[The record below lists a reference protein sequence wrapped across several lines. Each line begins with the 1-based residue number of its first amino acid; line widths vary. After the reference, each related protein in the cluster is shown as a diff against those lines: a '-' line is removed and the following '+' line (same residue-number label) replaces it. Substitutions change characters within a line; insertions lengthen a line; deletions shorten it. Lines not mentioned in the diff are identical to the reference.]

1 MTNRGRLGRVGALL
15 LATFSVVI
23 ACSKE
28 PSESKDPQRIG
39 SAKVGAAGGVVAS
52 DDGTAV
58 TIEIP
63 PGALNEEQE
72 ITIAKVPDMQAP
84 QVAGTVTAGTT
95 IELGPEGLAF
105 QQPVRVILAFDS
117 AKRGASGAEIPTI
130 FTAAK
135 GASASA
141 FVAMPTVGVDGT
153 HVATTTTH
161 FSWWTPVYVAQPT
174 NVSVDAGAD
183 AETEADADAEA
194 DSAVDAMSDA
204 ASDAS
209 SSDGGTDHDGGGTID
224 PNCVPTTCEKQGTE
238 CGPQGDGCGGVI
250 PDCGHCVAPDTCGGG
265 GSPGKCGGGDS
276 GSCVP
281 KTCSDYGI
289 ECGNAGDGCGHLMAC
304 GTCEAPLTCA
314 GVPGKCVNP

>member
-1 MTNRGRLGRVGALL
+1 MTNRGRLARVGALL

-23 ACSKE
+23 ACSHE

-39 SAKVGAAGGVVAS
+39 SGKVGAAGGVVAS
-52 DDGTAV
+52 DDGTTV

-63 PGALNEEQE
+63 PGALNEEKE
-72 ITIAKVPDMQAP
+72 ITIAKVDMQAP
-84 QVAGTVTAGTT
+84 QVAGSVSAGTT
-95 IELGPEGLAF
+95 IELGPEGIAF

-117 AKRGASGAEIPTI
+117 TKRGASTAEIPTI

-174 NVSVDAGAD
+174 NVSLDAGAD
-183 AETEADADAEA
+183 VEAESEADAEA
-194 DSAVDAMSDA
+194 DSAVGPVSDPP
-204 ASDAS
+204 SDAS
-209 SSDGGTDHDGGGTID
+209 ISDSGTDREGGGTID

-238 CGPQGDGCGGVI
+238 CGPQGDGCGGII
-250 PDCGHCVAPDTCGGG
+250 PDCGQCVAPATCGGG
-265 GSPGKCGGGDS
+265 GSPSKCGGGDS

-281 KTCSDYGI
+281 KTCADYGI
-289 ECGNAGDGCGHLMAC
+289 ECGTAGDGCGHVIAC
-304 GTCEAPLTCA
+304 GTCEFPLTCA